1 HRKGDI
7 PCVDC
12 DQQRRTNLVFSIV
25 IRINPALGWNQ
36 YPIYFA
42 VIGSIVDD
50 TSPAHDVY
58 SVFVPAQEAV
68 IAKVRRLH
76 ARVGRNMLGKGYLQ
90 DAPALAVFV
99 PGSYLFGPKTRPG
112 V

>member
-1 HRKGDI
+1 MAGFGCGDNSYLHRSGASLRKGDI
-7 PCVDC
+7 TDVDR
-12 DQQRRTNLVFSIV
+12 DEQRRRNLVFWIV

-36 YPIYFA
+36 YSIYFA
-42 VIGSIVDD
+42 IIRSIVDA

-76 ARVGRNMLGKGYLQ
+76 ARV
-90 DAPALAVFV
+90 A
-99 PGSYLFGPKTRPG
+99 
-112 V
+112 